1 MMTEGLFEKCVNGD
15 HAVMMAGVL
24 PECLYAIDGN
34 LDFLYDQAKKEKEAF
49 EKDIKSIVAKDRDS
63 MFFASKRCIEL
74 RLVLLWLVRRYKKT
88 ENKTV
93 DDLKELLNEI
103 DKMLDD
109 YGFGETKKMFEA
121 NVITPIE

>member
-1 MMTEGLFEKCVNGD
+1 MKQVPVPVF
-15 HAVMMAGVL
+15 H
-24 PECLYAIDGN
+24 
-34 LDFLYDQAKKEKEAF
+34 
-49 EKDIKSIVAKDRDS
+49 
-63 MFFASKRCIEL
+63 
-74 RLVLLWLVRRYKKT
+74 RLVLLWLVRKYKKT

-109 YGFGETKKMFEA
+109 YGFGETKKMFET